1 MTRYLAAVLVAAGGT
16 VKAGVDPRTKFAAAL
31 GPSRPAAMLA
41 RAHRDGRAKREAG
54 VRIIADAGHRIRVDR
69 QQGGGPCS

>member
-16 VKAGVDPRTKFAAAL
+16 VKAGIDPRTKFAAAL

-41 RAHRDGRAKREAG
+41 KAHRDGRAKRAAG
-54 VRIIADAGHRIRVDR
+54 VKIIAAAGHRIRLEDR
-69 QQGGGPCS
+69 QQGGPPC